1 MEKTTLWVDADSC
14 PVSVRDMIIRFAQ
27 RLKLHAVFA
36 ANRLIPLPRC
46 DLLTMAVTE
55 ALPDSADN
63 YIVQNSTDN
72 DIVVTRDILLAERLL
87 KKGVT
92 VLNDRGVLY
101 STDSIRERLSLRNF
115 NLHLYESGC
124 AGERT
129 DSFGKKELNTFANSL
144 DRELHKKLR
153 SH

>member
-1 MEKTTLWVDADSC
+1 MEKPTLWVDADSC

-36 ANRLIPLPRC
+36 ANRLILLPRC

-92 VLNDRGVLY
+92 VLNDRGILY

-129 DSFGKKELNTFANSL
+129 DSFGKKELNAFANSL

>member
-1 MEKTTLWVDADSC
+1 MEKPTLWVDADSC
-14 PVSVRDMIIRFAQ
+14 PVSVRNMIIRFAQ

-36 ANRLIPLPRC
+36 ANRLIPVPCC
-46 DLLTMAVTE
+46 D
-55 ALPDSADN
+55 
-63 YIVQNSTDN
+63 

-129 DSFGKKELNTFANSL
+129 DSFGKKELNAFANSL